1 MILDV
6 HLHKQ
11 ARLNILKEFAGFGH
25 DVSLIAVRSG
35 YLPRVEDAQV
45 RIRSVPLRYLPF
57 VSTLMFTI
65 ALFLAMPFYILKSQP
80 DFVIFTQ
87 PDAHILSSIPGL
99 VVSRFRKVKF
109 VLDVRSTPVETVGFH
124 GFLQKFWFSVSI
136 HLAKHLFHGVTFIT
150 ERMKEQVCNEFDLD
164 ENKVGI
170 WSSGVSTET
179 FDPQKNIEISARL
192 KRKLGLSEKF
202 VVFYHGVF
210 SANRGLSETVQ
221 SVKMLKEDHPDVVLY
236 LLGNGPA
243 APLLESLV
251 EKEGLHDNVMIHG
264 AVNYAEVPAFI
275 GIGDVCISPL
285 PNHPYWRYQCPLK
298 LLEYLA
304 MEKVVI
310 ATDIPAHR
318 SVCDAEKCCIYTQS
332 AEPTALAKS
341 VIFAYVNKEQLQEW
355 GKAGR
360 LLVEREYTWERV
372 ARNLERYLESLS
384 LR

>member
-1 MILDV
+1 
-6 HLHKQ
+6 
-11 ARLNILKEFAGFGH
+11 LNILKEFAGFGH

-35 YLPRVEDAQV
+35 YLPRVEDAQI
-45 RIRSVPLRYLPF
+45 RIRSFPLRYLPF

-109 VLDVRSTPVETVGFH
+109 VLDVRSTPVETVGFR
-124 GFLQKFWFSVSI
+124 GFLERYWFSVSML
-136 HLAKHLFHGVTFIT
+136 LAKHLFHDITTIT
-150 ERMKEQVCNEFDLD
+150 EKMKDELCNGFDLD
-164 ENKVGI
+164 ENKIGI
-170 WSSGVSTET
+170 WSSGVSTKT
-179 FDPQKNIEISARL
+179 FDPRGNAEIGAKL
-192 KRKLGLSEKF
+192 KRKLGLAEKF
-202 VVFYHGVF
+202 VVFYHGAF
-210 SANRGLSETVQ
+210 SANRGLFETLE
-221 SVKMLKEDHPDVVLY
+221 SVKMLKKNYPNVVLF

-243 APLLESLV
+243 APLLESIV
-251 EKEGLHDNVMIHG
+251 ETEGLRENVMIHN

-275 GIGDVCISPL
+275 EIGDVCISPL
-285 PNHPYWRYQCPLK
+285 PDHPYWRYQCPLK

-318 SVCDAEKCCIYTQS
+318 SVIGAEKCCIYTQS
-332 AEPTALAKS
+332 AEPKALAKS
-341 VIFAYVNKEQLQEW
+341 IIFAYNHRAQLQEW

-360 LLVEREYTWERV
+360 LLVEKEYTWGRV
-372 ARNLERYLESLS
+372 ARDLERYLELVSLP
-384 LR
+384 